1 MNISHQERWHL
12 IELAKRPIR
21 ADTGT
26 PYPCTQED
34 LDYCLRFP
42 RIKPRERL
50 HRMEATYQLTR
61 FNRLTK
67 ELSPNERNACKNLKA
82 ALKLRD
88 WGPDLI
94 IKAFK
99 DLDQLFFMGRLHG
112 QCLVGWCDPGYRK
125 VSHGEYGVTTFVPPS
140 SAKIML
146 NVQDVILMT
155 EEPYMEMFRTMLHE
169 CWWYV
174 SSTLHGLPLS
184 ADDVLSDDLIPFVY
198 PFFALRS
205 YY

>member
-1 MNISHQERWHL
+1 MNISQQERWHL
-12 IELAKRPIR
+12 MELAKRPVR

-26 PYPCTQED
+26 PYPCTQQD

-42 RIKPRERL
+42 RIKPSGKL

-99 DLDQLFFMGRLHG
+99 DLDQLFFRGQLHG
-112 QCLVGWCDPGYRK
+112 QCLVGWYTPASRK
-125 VSHGEYGVTTFVPPS
+125 VSEQEYGVTTFVPPR
-140 SAKIML
+140 SAKIRL
-146 NVQDVILMT
+146 NLPKIFLGT

-169 CWWYV
+169 CW
-174 SSTLHGLPLS
+174 
-184 ADDVLSDDLIPFVY
+184 
-198 PFFALRS
+198 
-205 YY
+205 

>member
-1 MNISHQERWHL
+1 M
-12 IELAKRPIR
+12 ELAKRPIR

-42 RIKPRERL
+42 RIKPGKRL

-82 ALKLRD
+82 ALQLRD

-99 DLDQLFFMGRLHG
+99 DLDQLFFMGRLYG
-112 QCLVGWCDPGYRK
+112 KCLVGWYSPASRK
-125 VSHGEYGVTTFVPPS
+125 VSEQEYGVTSFVPPS
-140 SAKIML
+140 SAQSVLICKKSFWGRKSRTWKCFGQCST
-146 NVQDVILMT
+146 NVGGKNHL
-155 EEPYMEMFRTMLHE
+155 Y
-169 CWWYV
+169 
-174 SSTLHGLPLS
+174 S
-184 ADDVLSDDLIPFVY
+184 AGY
-198 PFFALRS
+198 H
-205 YY
+205 